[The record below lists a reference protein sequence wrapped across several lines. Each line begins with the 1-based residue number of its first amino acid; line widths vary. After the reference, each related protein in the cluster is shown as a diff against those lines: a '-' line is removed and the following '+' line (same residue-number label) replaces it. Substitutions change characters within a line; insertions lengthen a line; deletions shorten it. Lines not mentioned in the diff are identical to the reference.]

1 MILSFLVGIIDS
13 TDAPPAKKTD
23 LELLSKSEV
32 KFPDV
37 DPESSDMTDY
47 ASDDSDDDDSSSLE
61 QQDQKNIWDEINKLT
76 PLGSKQT
83 WLSKPNVNVP
93 LKKEPRFVGFI
104 CTR

>member
-47 ASDDSDDDDSSSLE
+47 ASDDSVMTILLLWSSRIRRTSGMRL
-61 QQDQKNIWDEINKLT
+61 I
-76 PLGSKQT
+76 S
-83 WLSKPNVNVP
+83 
-93 LKKEPRFVGFI
+93 
-104 CTR
+104 

>member
-1 MILSFLVGIIDS
+1 MIWSFLAGIIDS

-61 QQDQKNIWDEINKLT
+61 KEDQKSIWDEINKLT
-76 PLGSKQT
+76 PLGSKRT
-83 WLSKPNVNVP
+83 WLSKSNVNVS
-93 LKKEPRFVGFI
+93 LKKEPRFVGLI
-104 CTR
+104 CMR

>member
-1 MILSFLVGIIDS
+1 MILSFLVGITDS

-23 LELLSKSEV
+23 LELLSKREV

-47 ASDDSDDDDSSSLE
+47 VSDDSDDDDSSSLE
-61 QQDQKNIWDEINKLT
+61 QHDQKNIWDEINKLT
-76 PLGSKQT
+76 PLGSKQI

-104 CTR
+104 CRR